1 MYGFLLPKYD
11 KGREVMAIPSSLV
24 RDLLVHT
31 GFFEGHD
38 GFSTVTGNFDRQG
51 LSFGILQFNFGQE
64 TLQPVLKD
72 YIKYHESEF
81 TSIFGKEKAAILKK
95 VVFEYRK
102 EDQVRWGTS
111 ISLRG
116 GGVLQDWKIPFQEMG
131 RSRNNQKYQEDA
143 GMQYVDRAED
153 YCKRF
158 GIVTT
163 QGLAFMFDHMVQ
175 TYRFVDERSIF
186 VKIRELEDEY
196 RKSHDRERLPDQDR
210 LSVILDYIS
219 ESANQKLRRGLI
231 KDGYGNYLGKGYDI
245 SDFGYG
251 SLSYYSYF

>member
-1 MYGFLLPKYD
+1 M
-11 KGREVMAIPSSLV
+11 
-24 RDLLVHT
+24 
-31 GFFEGHD
+31 
-38 GFSTVTGNFDRQG
+38 
-51 LSFGILQFNFGQE
+51 
-64 TLQPVLKD
+64 LKN
-72 YIKYHESEF
+72 YIRYHKAEF
-81 TSIFGKEKAAILKK
+81 TSTFGKEKATILKK

-116 GGVLQDWKIPFQEMG
+116 GGVVPEWKIPFQDMG

-143 GMQYVDRAED
+143 DMQYVDRAED

-158 GIVTT
+158 GIITT
-163 QGLAFMFDHMVQ
+163 QGLAFIFDHMVQ

-219 ESANQKLRRGLI
+219 ESANQKLRRGLN
-231 KDGYGNYLGKGYDI
+231 KEGYGNYLGKTYDI
-245 SDFGYG
+245 SDFG